1 MGDFLIKK
9 EKRKYIDIIVREE
22 AKMRQLYFIAQSAS
36 LQGAEISSEAQ
47 EVLKRFDKNR
57 RFHQTAIFEA
67 SRKEGYKVCC
77 KCGVCC
83 SLHKEGDVNY
93 HSIDYWLRKYT
104 DRPIPYYDE
113 VYVEHPLMVI
123 PRALRM
129 TILREMRDPVTY
141 MYYLVRIWRIVYTLL
156 QEKKLADKRE
166 VRGVRGGTGH
176 NIVPEKWIPCIYLID
191 HGCMLDPSVRC
202 ISCIIHT
209 CYDFRIA
216 LEIDS
221 LKDIAKHM
229 IGLRMVLKEVLNLL
243 INEKKLSY
251 SIKWARLFIP
261 ILPFGTPKIYHVRHI
276 KG

>member
-1 MGDFLIKK
+1 MGNFLVKK

-22 AKMRQLYFIAQSAS
+22 AKMRQLWFIAQSTS
-36 LQGAEISSEAQ
+36 FQEPEISPEAQ
-47 EVLKRFDKNR
+47 EVLKRFDKDR
-57 RFHQTAIFEA
+57 RFHQAAIFEV

-83 SLHKEGDVNY
+83 SLHNEGNINY

-113 VYVEHPLMVI
+113 VYVEHPLRVI

-129 TILREMRDPVTY
+129 AILREMCDPVTY
-141 MYYLVRIWRIVYTLL
+141 MYYLVRIWKIVCGLL
-156 QEKKLADKRE
+156 QEKKLEDKRK
-166 VRGVRGGTGH
+166 VREGTGH
-176 NIVPEKWIPCIYLID
+176 NIVPEKWIPCIYLTD
-191 HGCMLDPSVRC
+191 HGCMLDPSDRC

-229 IGLRMVLKEVLNLL
+229 IRLRRVLREVLNLL
-243 INEKKLSY
+243 IKEKKLSY

-261 ILPFGTPKIYHVRHI
+261 ILPFGTPNIYHVRHI
-276 KG
+276 KE